1 VKAARPAFY
10 ALEMGGWRDFVT
22 LLHPPY
28 TVMHLSF
35 VCLGAGLAADIH
47 YDRLIATLFAFFL
60 AVGVAAHFLDE
71 LQGRPLHTTVSSSV
85 LKIGA
90 TVSLSGA
97 AALGVLGAIE
107 VSPALLLFVAIGTTA
122 VLAYNLELFDGL
134 VHGDVQFAL
143 LWGAFPF
150 LTANWIMTESFDAS
164 SILGAAACFT
174 VAMAQRSLSNPVRTL
189 RRRVK
194 SVEGEITYNDGTTA
208 GLDRADLIAA
218 AERGL
223 RYLSLSMPLLAGALI
238 ALRLLQ

>member
-1 VKAARPAFY
+1 
-10 ALEMGGWRDFVT
+10 
-22 LLHPPY
+22 
-28 TVMHLSF
+28 
-35 VCLGAGLAADIH
+35 
-47 YDRLIATLFAFFL
+47 
-60 AVGVAAHFLDE
+60 
-71 LQGRPLHTTVSSSV
+71 
-85 LKIGA
+85 
-90 TVSLSGA
+90 
-97 AALGVLGAIE
+97 
-107 VSPALLLFVAIGTTA
+107 
-122 VLAYNLELFDGL
+122 
-134 VHGDVQFAL
+134 
-143 LWGAFPF
+143 
-150 LTANWIMTESFDAS
+150 MTESFDAS